1 MSEEESI
8 ASPMVEGAIA
18 REVDD
23 LGLDRGIRGGQE
35 FVASEN
41 DGRAKMARLRFKE
54 PQISINQ
61 GSYADLLHSLGF
73 DDMALLVEKAR
84 SRLHA
89 VSNGRGG
96 EFTDRYFSK
105 RTELEVD
112 VQKNSRKRFL
122 GRGREG
128 GGY

>member
-1 MSEEESI
+1 MSEEDSI

-41 DGRAKMARLRFKE
+41 DGRAKMARLRYKE

-73 DDMALLVEKAR
+73 NDMALLVEKAR
-84 SRLHA
+84 SRIHA

-112 VQKNSRKRFL
+112 VQKGQRNRFL
-122 GRGREG
+122 RGRGDRG
-128 GGY
+128 GV